1 VFFQK
6 GKEGKRMATIQ
17 NSIQLQDGASSVL
30 TRINHSINI
39 TSESFRKF
47 QMAAGNFMGLPG
59 MSASV
64 TDIHSMGIQFE
75 QVTEVIVQAKEQQK
89 KLNKS
94 IDEGKEKIQKMK
106 KLWDKASSG
115 LGKMGINTNPME
127 IFNQANDLK
136 AAGNI
141 IQSRTGMQGQDLDMA
156 KQSAENL
163 YVDNISGSPGD
174 AAKSLSSVHQ
184 MTGQTGDSLEQLT
197 RAGLLLEDTFGYSLA
212 DSIQSAGVLQE
223 QFGATGAQSLDLIVQ
238 GTQAGLDKNG
248 ELLDTI
254 NEYSSQFKALGLGG
268 ADMFNM
274 LINGAQNGEV
284 SVSTLGEAV
293 KEFSSRAVG
302 GGKDAQEGFSA
313 LGLDAA
319 RLTEAFGSGGD
330 TAKQAFQQTIAA
342 LSSMED
348 PVSRNIAG
356 MKLFGSA
363 WGELGSEG
371 IMALSNLDGSV
382 KLSTEHLEELNNV
395 KYNDAASALSSLA
408 KTVNMGLAG
417 PIGNTVD
424 NVTKAI
430 SSFTTGLKGNVGEI
444 SGIFGAIG
452 FVVGVVGRAFSE
464 IWPVIEPVLWGI
476 IAALIVYNA
485 TMKEGWIET
494 IKNAASVVGK
504 TICDWAETAAIIALI
519 AAQDGL
525 NAALAACP
533 INFIIMAI
541 IILIALF
548 YAGVA
553 AVNKFAGTSYS
564 ATGLICGAIAVA
576 VAFIANALMG
586 LLEIGFGI
594 IEYFYNGWVAF
605 ANFFGNLFNDPVA
618 SVIHLFADLGDTVLG
633 VIQKIAEGL
642 DFIFGTHMADT
653 VKGWRDNLS
662 NLADEL
668 ADKYGNG
675 SYEVKAD
682 KLDMDQVLADHGW
695 SMERL
700 NYGDNFQ
707 EWDTFGRGVEGGAK
721 GKFDEIKDYFRRGN
735 SENALSGTT
744 DSIVQS
750 TGDTAMNTAAMADS
764 MDIVDEE
771 LKYMRDAA
779 EQEIINR
786 FTLAELKVDVNNNNT
801 IKNVTDYDEM
811 NRRLGDATSEILAS
825 AAEGVN
831 F

>member
-1 VFFQK
+1 
-6 GKEGKRMATIQ
+6 MATIQ

-39 TSESFRKF
+39 TSESFRRF
-47 QMAAGNFMGLPG
+47 QIASGNFTGLPG
-59 MSASV
+59 LQAAV

-75 QVTEVIVQAKEQQK
+75 QVTEVIVQAKEQQE
-89 KLNKS
+89 KLNKK
-94 IDEGKEKIQKMK
+94 IDDGKKKIQAMK
-106 KLWDKASSG
+106 DLWGKVLSG
-115 LGKMGINTNPME
+115 VGKMGINNSPME
-127 IFNQANDLK
+127 IFNQANDIK
-136 AAGNI
+136 SAGNI
-141 IQSRTGMQGQDLDMA
+141 IQTRTGMQGQDLDMA
-156 KQSAENL
+156 KQGAKNL
-163 YVDNISGSPGD
+163 YVDNVSGSLGD

-212 DSIQSAGVLQE
+212 DSIRTAGVLQE
-223 QFGATGAQSLDLIVQ
+223 QFGVTGAQSLDLIVQ
-238 GTQAGLDKNG
+238 ATQAGLDKNG

-254 NEYSSQFKALGLGG
+254 NKYSSQFENLGLGG

-274 LINGAQNGEV
+274 LVNGAQNGEI

-319 RLTEAFGSGGD
+319 KMTEALGSGGD

-348 PVSRNIAG
+348 PVKRNIAG

-363 WGELGSEG
+363 WGALGSEG

-382 KLSTEHLEELNNV
+382 ELSTEHLEELNNV
-395 KYNDAASALSSLA
+395 KYNDAASALSTLA

-417 PIGNTVD
+417 PIGNMVD

-430 SSFTTGLKGNVGEI
+430 SSFTTGLKGNVDEI

-452 FVVGVVGRAFSE
+452 FVAGVVGRAFSE
-464 IWPVIEPVLWGI
+464 VWPVIEPVLWGI

-485 TMKEGWIET
+485 TMEKGWLTT
-494 IKNAASVVGK
+494 IKNAAGQAWK

-533 INFIIMAI
+533 INWIIMLI

-564 ATGLICGAIAVA
+564 ATGMICGAIGVA

-586 LLEIGFGI
+586 ILEIGFGI
-594 IEYFYNGWVAF
+594 IEYLYNGWVAF

-618 SVIHLFADLGDTVLG
+618 SVIHLFADLGDTILG

-662 NLADEL
+662 NLANEL

-682 KLDMDQVLADHGW
+682 KLDINQVLADIGW
-695 SMERL
+695 PQERL
-700 NYGDNFQ
+700 NYGDSFQ
-707 EWDTFGRGVEGGAK
+707 KGDTFGRGIEGGAK
-721 GKFDEIKDYFRRGN
+721 SKLDGIKGFLEKQN
-735 SENALSGTT
+735 SENGLPGAA
-744 DSIVQS
+744 DSIAQS
-750 TGDTAMNTAAMADS
+750 TGNTAMNTAAMADS

-801 IKNVTDYDEM
+801 IKNMTDYDEL

>member
-6 GKEGKRMATIQ
+6 RKEGKHLATIQ

-30 TRINHSINI
+30 TKINQTINM

-47 QMAAGNFMGLPG
+47 QMAAGRFMGMPG
-59 MSASV
+59 MSAAV

-75 QVTEVIVQAKEQQK
+75 QVTEVIVQAKEKQKDLNKTIDESKK
-89 KLNKS
+89 KL
-94 IDEGKEKIQKMK
+94 QKMK
-106 KLWDKASSG
+106 ELWDKASSG
-115 LGKMGINTNPME
+115 LGKMGIKTSAMD
-127 IFNQANDLK
+127 IFNQANDIK
-136 AAGNI
+136 AAGNL
-141 IQSRTGMQGQDLDMA
+141 IQSRTGMHGQDLDMA
-156 KQSAENL
+156 KQSAKNL
-163 YVDNISGSPGD
+163 YMDNISGSPEN

-184 MTGQTGDSLEQLT
+184 MTGQTGDSLEQLA
-197 RAGLLLEDTFGYSLA
+197 RAGMLLEDTFGYGLA
-212 DSIQSAGVLQE
+212 DSIRTAGVLQE
-223 QFGATGAQSLDLIVQ
+223 RFGATGAQSLDLIVQ
-238 GTQAGLDKNG
+238 ATQAGLNKNG

-254 NEYSSQFKALGLGG
+254 NEYSSQFKSLGFEG

-274 LINGAQNGEV
+274 LVNGAQNGEV

-302 GGKDAQEGFSA
+302 GGKDAKEGFSA

-319 RLTEAFGSGGD
+319 RMTEAFGSGGE

-363 WGELGSEG
+363 WGKLGSEG
-371 IMALSNLDGSV
+371 IMALSSLDGSV
-382 KLSTEHLEELNNV
+382 ELSTEHLEELNNI

-417 PIGNTVD
+417 PIGSTVE
-424 NVTKAI
+424 NVTNVI
-430 SSFTTGLKGNVGEI
+430 SSFTSGLKGNVGEI

-452 FVVGVVGRAFSE
+452 FVAGVVGRAFAE
-464 IWPVIEPVLWGI
+464 IWPVIEPVMWGI

-485 TMKEGWIET
+485 TMKEGWIEI
-494 IKNAASVVGK
+494 IKNAAGVAWK

-533 INFIIMAI
+533 LNWIIMLI

-553 AVNKFAGTSYS
+553 AFNKFADTSYS
-564 ATGLICGAIAVA
+564 ATGLICGAFAA
-576 VAFIANALMG
+576 AAAFIANVLMG
-586 LLEIGFGI
+586 ILEYVFGI
-594 IEYFYNGWVAF
+594 IEYLRNGWVAF
-605 ANFFGNLFNDPVA
+605 ANFFGNVFHDPIA
-618 SVIHLFADLGDTVLG
+618 SVIHLFADLGDRVLG
-633 VIQKIAEGL
+633 VIQKIAQGL
-642 DFIFGTHMADT
+642 DLVFGTHMADT
-653 VKGWRDNLS
+653 VKGFRDYLS
-662 NLADEL
+662 NIADEL
-668 ADKYGNG
+668 DDKYGNG
-675 SYEVKAD
+675 TYEVKAE
-682 KLDMDQVLADHGW
+682 KLDMDQVMADFGLPFN
-695 SMERL
+695 RL
-700 NYGDNFQ
+700 NYR
-707 EWDTFGRGVEGGAK
+707 DTFHKGYESGRGIEDKAK
-721 GKFDEIKDYFRRGN
+721 GGFDKIKDFFGGR
-735 SENALSGTT
+735 SSQSDLLGTT
-744 DSIVQS
+744 DSIAQS
-750 TGDTAMNTAAMADS
+750 TGDTAMNTASMADS
-764 MDIVDEE
+764 MDIMDEE

-801 IKNVTDYDEM
+801 IKNVTDIDEM
-811 NRRLGDATSEILAS
+811 YRRLGDATSEILAS

-831 F
+831 L